1 MCCLSDADAD
11 ITIRPKGTRLTTSE
25 LTDAGHAADDSPPTG
40 ATRRTVRRARPPVLS
55 RFRFGLQSKILVM
68 MLLSSILGVAVIGLI
83 GAVSGRNALRQ
94 VESERLIELRESQK
108 RAVQALFREV
118 SNSLIVWSGGFS
130 INEATT
136 ALSADFAQLAN
147 ATITPAQQQALVN
160 YYDDDMI
167 KPIKRISGDT
177 IDIRAVLPNSNAQ
190 KYVQAYYTAAP
201 RPTPESPPPPDAGD
215 GSAWSA
221 ANARFDFYMRGIVS
235 RFDYRDALLLDM
247 QGNVVYSVMK
257 GPDLG
262 TNILT
267 GPYRESKLREAYQKA
282 LASNDVDFVW
292 ITDFQQYQPQL
303 DTPTAWVVSPVGMNG
318 KFEGVMALPV
328 PVAKINKIMTAD
340 KHWEAAG
347 MGPATETYLAGPDD
361 LMRSDSRDFIEDPQG
376 YRRAAIDA
384 GTPPDVVDRAIRL
397 GGTTLV
403 QPVDTAGLRAAQ
415 RGETGVVSAIDY
427 MGNRELE
434 AYAPVQIPNS
444 NLHWSILATRDNSD
458 AFARLGRFS
467 KTLVIAVA
475 AMIFAICV
483 ASMLVAQAAVRPVR
497 RLEEGT
503 RKISSGD
510 YEINL
515 PVRRRDEIGDLTAAF
530 NEMSRSLAIKEELLN
545 EQRRENERLMLALM
559 PESVL
564 QRYREGEETI
574 AEKHQDV
581 AIIYADIVGLD
592 ELSNYLPEDELVATV
607 DELFRQFDSAA
618 DSLGVERIRTFHNGY
633 LASCG
638 VVTPRLDSIHRAVD
652 FALEIG
658 RIIDRFNSQSHHQ
671 LGSRVGVNTGNVVS
685 GLVGRSGL
693 VYDMWGGAVSLAY
706 QMHSGAPQP
715 GIYVSSQ
722 VYEALRD
729 VRHFTP
735 AGSISVGG
743 TDQAIYRLLER

>member
-1 MCCLSDADAD
+1 M
-11 ITIRPKGTRLTTSE
+11 T
-25 LTDAGHAADDSPPTG
+25 
-40 ATRRTVRRARPPVLS
+40 
-55 RFRFGLQSKILVM
+55 RFRFGLQSKLLVA

-83 GAVSGRNALRQ
+83 GAVSGRSALRQ
-94 VESERLIELRESQK
+94 VESERLIELREAQK
-108 RAVQALFREV
+108 RAVQSLFKFV
-118 SNSLIVWSGGFS
+118 TNSLIVYSGGFS

-136 ALSADFAQLAN
+136 TLTAAFGQLAN
-147 ATITPAQQQALVN
+147 ATITPAQQQQLIN
-160 YYDDDMI
+160 YYDNDML
-167 KPIKRISGDT
+167 KPIQKATGDA
-177 IDIRAVLPNSNAQ
+177 IDIKAVLPSSNAQ
-190 KYVQAYYTAAP
+190 KYLQAYYTAPP
-201 RPTPESPPPPDAGD
+201 RPTPDSLPVEDAGD

-221 ANARFDFYMRGIVS
+221 ANARFDFYMRGITT

-267 GPYRESKLREAYQKA
+267 GPYRESKLREAFQKA
-282 LASNDVDFVW
+282 IASNDIDFVW
-292 ITDFQQYQPQL
+292 ITDFQPYQPQL
-303 DTPTAWVVSPVGMNG
+303 DAPTAWVVSPVGMNG

-328 PVAKINKIMTAD
+328 PIAKINKIMTAD
-340 KHWEAAG
+340 GHWDAAG
-347 MGPATETYLAGPDD
+347 MGVATETYLAGPDD
-361 LMRSDSRDFIEDPQG
+361 LMRSDSREFLENPKG
-376 YRRAAIDA
+376 YRRHAIDA

-403 QPVDTAGLRAAQ
+403 QPVPTAGLRAAQ
-415 RGETGVVSAIDY
+415 RGETGVLVATDY
-427 MGNRELE
+427 TGNRELE
-434 AYAPVQIPNS
+434 AYTPLNIPNS
-444 NLHWSILATRDNSD
+444 DLHWSILATRDNSD

-467 KTLVIAVA
+467 KTLIIAVTG
-475 AMIFAICV
+475 MIFAICV
-483 ASMLVAQAAVRPVR
+483 ISTIIAQAAVRPVR

-510 YEINL
+510 YDVNL
-515 PVRRRDEIGDLTAAF
+515 PVQARDEIGDLTAAF
-530 NEMSRSLAIKEELLN
+530 NEMSRNLAIKEELLD
-545 EQRRENERLMLALM
+545 EQRRENDRLMLALM

-564 QRYREGEETI
+564 QRYRDGEETI
-574 AEKHQDV
+574 AQKHQDV

-592 ELSNYLPEDELVATV
+592 ELFTQMPEAELVGTV

-618 DSLGVERIRTFHNGY
+618 ESLGVERIRTFHNGY

-658 RIIDRFNSQSHHQ
+658 RIIDRFNGASNHQ
-671 LGSRVGVNTGNVVS
+671 LALRIGVNTGNVVS

-722 VYEALRD
+722 VYEAMRD
-729 VRHFTP
+729 VRQFAP
-735 AGSISVGG
+735 AGTISVGG